1 MPNLVLDI
9 GNTRIK
15 SAIFEGEK
23 LIWEGAFE
31 EVEELIKN
39 VAHQNFDKSL
49 ISSVR
54 WSEEELKKLLPF
66 EFLFLSSDVSF
77 PIANQYGT
85 PHTLGLDRMAAAIG
99 GWELAGK
106 GPVLVLDLGTCIT
119 FEFVDEFGAYRGGA
133 ISPGLRMRAKAMNLL
148 TARLPLVEIKE
159 KPEIWIGSDTSS
171 CMQVGIW
178 YGVEYELKG
187 QIEAYRVKYPEIK
200 VFVCGGDAESFV
212 SLAKGHI
219 FVVPNLVLYGLNC
232 ILNHN
237 VE

>member
-15 SAIFEGEK
+15 SAIFEEK
-23 LIWEGAFE
+23 ELIWEGIFE
-31 EVEELIKN
+31 DLEKLMEGL
-39 VAHQNFDKSL
+39 AHSKFDKCL

-54 WSEEELKKLLPF
+54 WNEEELKKLLPF

-77 PIANQYGT
+77 PIANRYGT
-85 PHTLGLDRMAAAIG
+85 PHTLGLDRIAAAIG

-106 GPVLVLDLGTCIT
+106 GTVLVLDLGTCIT
-119 FEFVDEFGAYRGGA
+119 FEFVDADDAYRGGA

-148 TARLPLVEIKE
+148 TARLPLVEITE
-159 KPEIWIGSDTSS
+159 KPQTRIGTDTSS
-171 CMQVGIW
+171 CLQAGIW
-178 YGVEYELKG
+178 YGVEYELRG
-187 QIEAYRVKYPEIK
+187 QIEAYQLEYPAIK

>member
-15 SAIFEGEK
+15 SAIFEEK
-23 LIWEGAFE
+23 ELIWEGVFE
-31 EVEELIKN
+31 DLEKLMEALN
-39 VAHQNFDKSL
+39 HHSFDKIL

-54 WSEEELKKLLPF
+54 WSELELKKILPF
-66 EFLFLSSDVSF
+66 EFLFLSLEVSF
-77 PIANQYGT
+77 PIANRYGT
-85 PHTLGLDRMAAAIG
+85 PQTLGLDRMAAAIG

-119 FEFVDEFGAYRGGA
+119 FEFVDEEDAYRGGA
-133 ISPGLRMRAKAMNLL
+133 ISPGLSMRAKAMNLL
-148 TARLPLVEIKE
+148 TARLPLVEIKQ
-159 KPEIWIGSDTSS
+159 KPKSRIGTDTSS
-171 CMQVGIW
+171 CLEAGIW
-178 YGVEYELKG
+178 YGVAYELRG
-187 QIEAYRVKYPEIK
+187 QIEAYQLENPAIK